1 MVVCLWSKGRCR
13 GLAFGRT
20 LGGFFC
26 HRMGVRRFF
35 VIGGK
40 LGRYAVILE
49 IDGLDEVKI
58 SNRGVERLY
67 SRIEAFVQREYLFN
81 QFGRDRSRH
90 LTARLRSLYQDRQRD
105 LWVVIWRKREKPG
118 VIVFLAVSSKLGGS
132 SFSGPHNSWNL
143 GA

>member
-1 MVVCLWSKGRCR
+1 MVVCLWSNVRFR

-26 HRMGVRRFF
+26 HRVGVRRFF
-35 VIGGK
+35 IIGGK

-67 SRIEAFVQREYLFN
+67 PRIKALVQREYLFN
-81 QFGRDRSRH
+81 QLGRDGSRH
-90 LTARLRSLYQDRQRD
+90 LTAGLRSLYQHRQRD
-105 LWVVIWRKREKPG
+105 LWV
-118 VIVFLAVSSKLGGS
+118 
-132 SFSGPHNSWNL
+132 
-143 GA
+143 